1 MVENGKIKVLDE
13 DVISRIAAGEVV
25 ERPASVVKELIEN
38 AIDAKASRIEIEV
51 KEGGQKL
58 IEVTDNGE
66 GMTRSDAVLAFTP
79 HATSKIQSDDQLD
92 SITTLGFRG
101 EALPTI
107 AAVSRV
113 TLVTHHVSEE
123 AGTRLNIDGGVMGHP
138 EADAFPAGTRIQV
151 RNIFYNTPARR
162 KFLKS
167 IQSEMSQISDIV
179 CHYMMGYPEIAFK
192 FTKAD
197 VQIVSS
203 NGSGNLLDTIIS
215 IYGADVAKGL
225 LPLKVPEFAQETGIF
240 LQGFISPPN
249 QARPAQRYMTTLVNR
264 RVVKCKLLTQA
275 INKACSA
282 FFPRGKYP
290 VLILDL
296 RLPPDMIDV
305 NVHPQKT
312 EIRFKDEHL
321 VFKLIWE
328 TVKTSLTGLKMIS
341 DVENDFAGNVAG
353 TSENEVVTES
363 FPEFSTSVSNN
374 STATMPISRSGIFT
388 APPSL
393 DGIPN
398 INFSNES
405 VSSGLTKAPDGSKVY
420 SVRSEDF
427 ISNFS
432 DIKPKNTTSANAL
445 SPVITLSNPKI
456 LAQLKNTYLLGEDDE
471 GLFIVDQHVAHERV
485 LFDQLVE
492 TYKDTPVTAQP
503 LLFPVPLK
511 LLPSERLTIKE
522 HLDEMKGLGFS
533 VYQEDDGQF
542 YVTAVPVLDKQTEQN
557 AIQEILT
564 QVLEGWESRS
574 LDDIKTDLLK
584 TMACKAAIKAGDP
597 LTPAE
602 WNSLIGQ
609 LLKTKNPFT
618 CPHGRPIVVRLT
630 THQIEVGFLRA

>member
-51 KEGGQKL
+51 KDGGQKL

-138 EADAFPAGTRIQV
+138 EPDAFPAGTRIQV

-341 DVENDFAGNVAG
+341 DVENDFAGNVSG

-363 FPEFSTSVSNN
+363 FPEFSTSVPNN

-602 WNSLIGQ
+602 WNSLISQ